1 MSINTSLKE
10 EVLKQL
16 NALPYEQQLRVLDFV
31 RALVTSS
38 PAGVPGKQLLRFAGA
53 IEENDLK
60 IMQQAIESGC
70 EKVDFNEW

>member
-1 MSINTSLKE
+1 MNTSLKE